1 MTSVTIPKSVTN
13 ISEGAFYGCSGLK
26 LIDVYAKMPPFC
38 RNVVFYNVNKQ
49 TCKLV
54 VPGKSL
60 EAYKSATTW
69 KDFYNITAGIDGT
82 KADEVKVTA
91 TGDEITIT
99 GAAGDAVVEVY
110 GVNGALV
117 YRGNDKSVAVPSA
130 GIYVV
135 RVAGRTIKVAV
146 D

>member
-1 MTSVTIPKSVTN
+1 
-13 ISEGAFYGCSGLK
+13 
-26 LIDVYAKMPPFC
+26 MPPVC
-38 RNVVFYNVNKQ
+38 GNYVFYDVNKQ

-82 KADEVKVTA
+82 KADEVKVKVTA

-99 GAAGDAVVEVY
+99 GAANDAVVEVY
-110 GVNGALV
+110 GVYGALV
-117 YRGNDKSVAVPSA
+117 YRGNGKSVAVPSA

-135 RVAGRTIKVAV
+135 RVAGRAIKVAV

>member
-1 MTSVTIPKSVTN
+1 MTN
-13 ISEGAFYGCSGLK
+13 IGNNAFSGCSDLK
-26 LIDVYAKMPPFC
+26 LIDVYAKMPPVC
-38 RNVVFYNVNKQ
+38 GNDVFYDVNKQ

-117 YRGNDKSVAVPSA
+117 YRGNGKSVAVPSA

-146 D
+146 N

>member
-1 MTSVTIPKSVTN
+1 M
-13 ISEGAFYGCSGLK
+13 K
-26 LIDVYAKMPPFC
+26 LIDVYAKKPPFC
-38 RNVVFYNVNKQ
+38 RNYVFFNVNKQ

-54 VPGKSL
+54 VPGESL
-60 EAYKSATTW
+60 ELYKKAEIW
-69 KDFYNITAGIDGT
+69 RNFYNITAGIDGT

-99 GAAGDAVVEVY
+99 GAADDAVVEVY

-117 YRGNDKSVAVPSA
+117 YRGNGKSVAVPSA

-135 RVAGRTIKVAV
+135 RVAGKAIKVAV